1 MQKTKWRLRQ
11 PRHDAS
17 GGVDQRASD
26 GTMACCN
33 VHRHEADLARGN
45 ARYLRSPGALTR
57 TRPKSLRYETRP
69 YAVFGCRFSPNLPF
83 ESAGFCIEWGYNHFL
98 SVRIRVEK
106 SPLSESA
113 MAFVAVMTSDPP
125 ISTTLLAP
133 ALRAASLPPAD
144 FAKAGP
150 NTVIQYIRR
159 AFSQSMV

>member
-1 MQKTKWRLRQ
+1 MG
-11 PRHDAS
+11 A
-17 GGVDQRASD
+17 
-26 GTMACCN
+26 
-33 VHRHEADLARGN
+33 VHLPVFKRRFV
-45 ARYLRSPGALTR
+45 ALTVKMAALAEMR
-57 TRPKSLRYETRP
+57 ARNDPPHRS
-69 YAVFGCRFSPNLPF
+69 ANAFSFQTNPF
-83 ESAGFCIEWGYNHFL
+83 ESAGFCIEWGHNHFL